1 MSALSGDD
9 LVYYKENG
17 RVMSGGFD
25 INSILMKQGIS
36 PFSSLNSNELPVN
49 QSGGSSVSNLFK
61 SLAVPSGLL
70 YLHEKKKSH
79 KQLNYFQS
87 GGKKNP
93 TESLIKEP
101 EEEEED
107 EDEESDDEESDSDS
121 DSDDES
127 TTSSSESS
135 SNSSSDNEEEI
146 ESNKYVED
154 SEVLSEDVF
163 KKCLDIVT
171 KMEIAKQ
178 KAQKRKTRKNADKK
192 EKPEKKKQ
200 TKKRQSK

>member
-36 PFSSLNSNELPVN
+36 PFSSLNSNELPVS

-101 EEEEED
+101 GDEDED
-107 EDEESDDEESDSDS
+107 EDEESDDE
-121 DSDDES
+121 S
-127 TTSSSESS
+127 TTSSSGSDSSSSSSS

-154 SEVLSEDVF
+154 PEVLSEDVF

-178 KAQKRKTRKNADKK
+178 KAQKRKTRKNANKK

>member
-1 MSALSGDD
+1 MNNLSGDD
-9 LVYYKENG
+9 LVYYKNENG

-87 GGKKNP
+87 GGKKKP

-121 DSDDES
+121 DDES
-127 TTSSSESS
+127 TSSSSESS

-154 SEVLSEDVF
+154 PEVLSEDVF